1 MSDERG
7 EVQRNT
13 QADMERLTL
22 DQSRIQN
29 AVAISSN
36 VQFSS
41 PILKLD
47 VDCFEDLFEWL
58 SLADLRSLRRMCK
71 RLKQVVD
78 YFIKTHYPAVKMGYG
93 RIELHED
100 KIDQFQQL
108 HLTSV
113 EMIKEAKIYF
123 NEITVK
129 EIDVFKGILP
139 QVERLKINTWQ
150 LSANEGNFYESILK
164 WCSNLK
170 YLSIDLI
177 HYAIIG
183 EDNEWLKQ
191 QCPTIEHVAMDDN
204 DVGGPGMAGVFP
216 DLKTFFELNPNIQ
229 TFSTTF
235 HLLRINGNVFL
246 GSNVKVDQLNV
257 YGDCFHEY
265 GMNVICELLNQ
276 LHDQGFYQRLHM
288 EASYITL
295 QEELDLI
302 ISVRGMEKLY
312 LDFCSSDKLT
322 LAPKPEIKELGIS
335 YVGDYIALDAVAKS
349 LMNVERVCIGQ
360 GKVEE
365 IIPFLRY
372 ARKVK
377 EIKVGRLDEGA
388 HFENGVID
396 LPALNK
402 ERKGLAGASKIT
414 IYVHEDVFLATKM
427 ALMKTDFSLV
437 TLKRAEAVEWIH
449 QLRY

>member
-7 EVQRNT
+7 KVEKNT
-13 QADMERLTL
+13 QADMEKSTV
-22 DQSRIQN
+22 DQSQIQN
-29 AVAISSN
+29 AVAVSSN
-36 VQFSS
+36 SQLSS

-47 VDCFEDLFEWL
+47 VDCFEELFEWL
-58 SLADLRSLRRMCK
+58 SLADLRSLRQTCK
-71 RLKQVVD
+71 RLKQVID
-78 YFIKTHYPAVKMGYG
+78 YFIKSDYPAMKIGYG
-93 RIELHED
+93 RIVLHED

-108 HLTSV
+108 NPTSL
-113 EMIKEAKIYF
+113 EMIKQARICFDPLTE
-123 NEITVK
+123 K
-129 EIDVFKGILP
+129 EINVIKCILP
-139 QVERLKINTWQ
+139 QLERLKISTYRLN
-150 LSANEGNFYESILK
+150 GNFYESILK
-164 WCSNLK
+164 RCLNLK
-170 YLSIDLI
+170 YLSIGSI
-177 HYAIIG
+177 HSNSYAIIG
-183 EDNEWLKQ
+183 GGNKWLHRQ
-191 QCPTIEHVAMDDN
+191 HPTIEHIAMDDN
-204 DVGGPGMAGVFP
+204 DIGGPGMAGRFP
-216 DLKTFFELNPNIQ
+216 ELKILFELNPNIQ

-235 HLLRINGNVFL
+235 NLLRVNSNGFL
-246 GSNVKVDQLNV
+246 GSNIKIDQLNV
-257 YGDCFHEY
+257 YGDCFYED

-322 LAPKPEIKELGIS
+322 LAPKPDIEELGIR

-360 GKVEE
+360 GKVED

-377 EIKVGRLDEGA
+377 EIKVGRLNGGA